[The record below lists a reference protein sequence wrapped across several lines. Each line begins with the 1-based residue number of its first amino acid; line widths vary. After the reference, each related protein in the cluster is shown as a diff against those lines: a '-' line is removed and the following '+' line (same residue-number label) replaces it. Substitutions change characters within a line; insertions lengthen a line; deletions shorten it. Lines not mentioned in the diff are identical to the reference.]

1 MNSDLKTPLCDA
13 DTDLELG
20 QCFDRAKAHVGTPEA
35 VELVSQILG
44 VSFTERHTER
54 GGTISLSKVKKLSN
68 AIHRRLRGEP
78 IAYITGS
85 KSFRNLNIKV
95 TPEVLIPRFES
106 ELLVDVV
113 LEITPRTGRVLDLGT
128 GSGAI
133 AIALS
138 GVDQIQV
145 VAVDNDPRV
154 LQVCAENCRRLEVAV
169 EIVRSNWFENVSGRF
184 DTIVSNPPYV
194 AAHDPHLLEGDLRY
208 EPSNA
213 LVGGNEGFEQLEEII
228 SSAMG
233 FLNPKGWLVVE
244 HGHDQHDV
252 VKQLFIR
259 REYTRIQ
266 QRNDYTGT
274 PRIMW
279 GQSHGR

>member
-1 MNSDLKTPLCDA
+1 M
-13 DTDLELG
+13 
-20 QCFDRAKAHVGTPEA
+20 
-35 VELVSQILG
+35 
-44 VSFTERHTER
+44 
-54 GGTISLSKVKKLSN
+54 
-68 AIHRRLRGEP
+68 
-78 IAYITGS
+78 
-85 KSFRNLNIKV
+85 
-95 TPEVLIPRFES
+95 IPRFES
-106 ELLVDVV
+106 ELLVDVA
-113 LEITPRTGRVLDLGT
+113 LEITPSTGQVLDLGT

-145 VAVDNDPRV
+145 VAVDNDPRA

-169 EIVRSNWFENVSGRF
+169 EIVRSNWFENVTRRF

-213 LVGGNEGFEQLEEII
+213 LVGGNKGFEQLEEII
-228 SSAMG
+228 RSAMK

-252 VKQLFIR
+252 AKQSFIR
-259 REYTRIQ
+259 HGYTQIQ
-266 QRNDYTGT
+266 HRKDYSGT

>member
-1 MNSDLKTPLCDA
+1 MKTPLCNPDS
-13 DTDLELG
+13 DLDLG
-20 QCFDRAKAHVGTPEA
+20 QCFDRAKGSIGTPEA
-35 VELVSQILG
+35 VVLVSQILG
-44 VSFTERHTER
+44 VSFTELHTKREHSV
-54 GGTISLSKVKKLSN
+54 TNSKVEELSN
-68 AIHRRLRGEP
+68 AIQRRLQGEP

-95 TPEVLIPRFES
+95 TPDVLIPRFET

-113 LEITPRTGRVLDLGT
+113 LELTRSTGRVLDLGT

-138 GVDQIQV
+138 SVNQMQV
-145 VAVDNDPRV
+145 VAVDNDPRA
-154 LQVCAENCRRLEVAV
+154 LEVCVENCRRLEVDV
-169 EIVRSNWFENVSGRF
+169 EVLRSNWFENVTGRF

-194 AAHDPHLLEGDLRY
+194 AAHDSHLLEGDLRY
-208 EPSNA
+208 EPPNA

-228 SSAMG
+228 NSAMR
-233 FLNPKGWLVVE
+233 FLNPNGWLVVE
-244 HGHDQHDV
+244 HGHDQHDAV
-252 VKQLFIR
+252 NQLFVR
-259 REYTRIQ
+259 RGYTQIQ
-266 QRNDYTGT
+266 QRRDYTGT